1 MCACLVLLSACHNKE
16 KDEELAAA
24 QSMAEASKESLIEAI
39 ADRDSLLSLVNEIN
53 EGMDQI
59 KELEKILTVQGDLG
73 ETQTQRE
80 KINADIA
87 AIRQTLQERREKIA
101 SLEKKLNSSQF
112 ENSELKK
119 TIETLKEQLE
129 SQSSQIQ
136 ILTAQLDQAQ
146 IAIGKLEQDK
156 DSLNKTITTVTSEKE
171 AAQQEAIETANEMNK
186 CYYAIGSKSE
196 LKQQKIIES
205 GFLKKTKL
213 MKGDFEQTY
222 FTVADR
228 RTLDSIPLHS
238 QKAKVLTNHP
248 SGSYEIVDADGQ
260 KCLNITN
267 SASFWSLSN
276 YLVVQT
282 D

>member
-1 MCACLVLLSACHNKE
+1 
-16 KDEELAAA
+16 
-24 QSMAEASKESLIEAI
+24 MAEASKESLIEAI

-59 KELEKILTVQGDLG
+59 KELEKILTVNGDLG

-80 KINADIA
+80 KINANIA

-101 SLEKKLNSSQF
+101 SLEKKLNNSQF

-136 ILTAQLDQAQ
+136 MLTAQLDQAQ
-146 IAIGKLEQDK
+146 VAIGKLEQDK
-156 DSLNKTITTVTSEKE
+156 DSLNKTITAVTSEKE
-171 AAQQEAIETANEMNK
+171 AAQQKAIETANEMNK

-228 RTLDSIPLHS
+228 RTLESIPLHS

-267 SASFWSLSN
+267 SASFWMLSN
-276 YLVVQT
+276 FLVVQS